1 MLTLKKMQVAKFQ
14 RKMSSVTIKTL
25 ARPQAQPFLTQQMH
39 VRAAD
44 RQHRHSTDTRVQD
57 SHSGAHALIEEIAR
71 KSKAQRT
78 SRILE

>member
-1 MLTLKKMQVAKFQ
+1 MFVLLID
-14 RKMSSVTIKTL
+14 SIVTVPT
-25 ARPQAQPFLTQQMH
+25 P
-39 VRAAD
+39 
-44 RQHRHSTDTRVQD
+44 RVQD